1 MLNSKQPGQFFTNSC
16 LKLNIT
22 VLTTGENFS
31 VEYSGFSTSKDLL
44 MKLATISIL
53 YLPMGQGMHTYKQK

>member
-1 MLNSKQPGQFFTNSC
+1 MLNLKQPGQVFTNSC

-31 VEYSGFSTSKDLL
+31 VEYSGFSTSKGLL

-53 YLPMGQGMHTYKQK
+53 CLPMGQGMHTYKQK